1 MDALTRDYHAM
12 GYQLAVHAIGD
23 AAIEQTLNGDGAG
36 AARASRSAAAATA
49 SSIAAS
55 TRPSRSRAWCRL
67 GVEPVPQPVFIYD
80 FGDLYLSVLEPERV
94 HASYP
99 MRDWINAGMKPAA
112 SSDAPVCD
120 ANIWPNIYT
129 HADPQDLARHGDRRP
144 TRP

>member
-1 MDALTRDYHAM
+1 MAK
-12 GYQLAVHAIGD
+12 
-23 AAIEQTLNGDGAG
+23 
-36 AARASRSAAAATA
+36 
-49 SSIAAS
+49 
-55 TRPSRSRAWCRL
+55 L

-99 MRDWINAGMKPAA
+99 MRDWMNAGMKPAA

-129 HADPQDLARHGDRRP
+129 MLTRKTSRGTVVGPDQTMTIDEVIAAYTDFGAYVNRCERPSRPAAARHGGRHRGLFSRSVAGNP
-144 TRP
+144 GTALA